1 MHRSKN
7 NTSWGTYKCLEVAH
21 IKGKWNS
28 KKIINTVKKRLH
40 GRETFEF
47 SPWKR
52 DQPQAYIERLKHCK
66 HRERKQ

>member
-1 MHRSKN
+1 MKFQEDNKHSQ
-7 NTSWGTYKCLEVAH
+7 
-21 IKGKWNS
+21 
-28 KKIINTVKKRLH
+28 KRLH

-66 HRERKQ
+66 HREPNQ